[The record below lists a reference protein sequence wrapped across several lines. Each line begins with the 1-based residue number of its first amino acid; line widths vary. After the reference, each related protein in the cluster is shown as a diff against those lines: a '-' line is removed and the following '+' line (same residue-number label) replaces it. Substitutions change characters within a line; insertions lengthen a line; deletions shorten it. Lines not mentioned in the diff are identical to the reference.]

1 MNAALGV
8 LFAFFDVF
16 AMPSCAPLI
25 RGRQSQCA
33 EMPLLELIAHLVC

>member
-16 AMPSCAPLI
+16 AMPSSAPLNQE
-25 RGRQSQCA
+25 RQS
-33 EMPLLELIAHLVC
+33 